1 MIRFAGMVGTIQD
14 IRFFVAVYEERSF
27 TRAATRENATQS
39 GVSQHVRKLE
49 ELLGVQLLRR
59 EKGDVQPTP
68 AGDRYY
74 RHCVELL
81 RLHQQA
87 AAVAAGH
94 RGGFSGA
101 VVVGLMPTMT
111 RAALAPSL
119 LRFRDENPNV
129 TVRVV
134 EGYSA
139 ALTPQVRAGELD
151 FAVVPAFAGATGL
164 RCRPI
169 LRTPE
174 MLVAA
179 AATGRQ
185 PLRQVRIADAGRL
198 RLVVPSTANTR
209 RLLIEAYLAAN
220 GVRDVE
226 YLEMDTMFG
235 ALDFV
240 ARTDWQTILPA
251 VMLKPEDQVAY
262 TLRRIAAPDFD
273 LELVAIE
280 PSRRPLS
287 PAASAFLDIIVAQSQ
302 RMVRVWTQPD
312 RGPSGDVHQNS
323 EQDQGCLVERG
334 SE

>member
-1 MIRFAGMVGTIQD
+1 MAGTIQD

-27 TRAATRENATQS
+27 TRAAMRENATQS

-49 ELLGVQLLRR
+49 ELLGVQLLWR
-59 EKGDVQPTP
+59 EKGTVQPTP

-87 AAVAAGH
+87 AAIATGH
-94 RGGFSGA
+94 RGGFEGE

-111 RAALAPSL
+111 RAVLAPSL
-119 LRFRDENPNV
+119 LHFRNENPNV
-129 TVRVV
+129 SVRVV

-139 ALTPQVRAGELD
+139 ALTPQVRAGDCD
-151 FAVVPAFAGATGL
+151 FAIVPAFPGATGL
-164 RCRPI
+164 RCRSI

-174 MLVAA
+174 MLVGAA
-179 AATGRQ
+179 VAGHARS
-185 PLRQVRIADAGRL
+185 PEIRIAEVDQL

-209 RLLIEAYLAAN
+209 RHLIEAYLAAN
-220 GVRDVE
+220 GVADVE

-240 ARTDWQTILPA
+240 ARTGWQTILPA
-251 VMLKPEDQVAY
+251 LMLKPDDLATY
-262 TLRRIAAPDFD
+262 TVQRIVAPDFD

-280 PSRRPLS
+280 PARRPLS
-287 PAASAFLDIIVAQSQ
+287 PAATAFLDIIITQSQ
-302 RMVRVWTQPD
+302 HMM
-312 RGPSGDVHQNS
+312 
-323 EQDQGCLVERG
+323 QGWANTDPARTATA
-334 SE
+334 